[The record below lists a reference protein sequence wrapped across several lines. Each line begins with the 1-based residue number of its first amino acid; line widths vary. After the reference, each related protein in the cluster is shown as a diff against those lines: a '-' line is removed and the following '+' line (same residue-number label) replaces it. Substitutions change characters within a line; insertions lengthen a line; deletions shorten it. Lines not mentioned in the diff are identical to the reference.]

1 MGNVNNNK
9 GTSTEKRQLIER
21 IERLEIGLIL
31 IVNQLRSLKEFPQEL
46 LKTVEKIILNKGEE

>member
-31 IVNQLRSLKEFPQEL
+31 IVNQLRSLKEFPPKL